1 MTKQKHLTVVFRWMN
16 NLLLR
21 ELPLRA
27 TIRLWDTY
35 LAEKDGF
42 SKFHLYVCAAFLIR
56 WKQDL
61 SQRND
66 FQVRGFFFLGIKS
79 RIWARISVFRFLN
92 NFLNL
97 CVTNCLSSFYVPKIE
112 LRCMLMFKCL
122 PTCES
127 FSLFFMHIIILYSFL

>member
-66 FQVRGFFFLGIKS
+66 FQVRLCFFFSGIKS
-79 RIWARISVFRFLN
+79 YHKPLNEFRQN
-92 NFLNL
+92 NVLIVLYKEFSASM
-97 CVTNCLSSFYVPKIE
+97 CVTVFFYFSVSQRKYLLIWW
-112 LRCMLMFKCL
+112 KC
-122 PTCES
+122 
-127 FSLFFMHIIILYSFL
+127 INAFLHVKAVCYI